1 MAKKKATKTEETAA
15 KRNGTVPEG
24 EIPAFTTSTL
34 TDDTLLEIVLESKYL
49 GIQRTCERH
58 GVNRKTIYL
67 WREKVRTE
75 PALKKGYLAKIESYN
90 RDFSEQISDTLRSQ
104 LDYLQRAA
112 QEADPSDRTMVR
124 AIAGALK
131 MVGELNL
138 GLHVA
143 NAAASQM
150 QKRLP
155 APSDTAPAVYEIS
168 SSEPVVEGDLVEV
181 TEVDAE

>member
-1 MAKKKATKTEETAA
+1 MAKKKADTAA

-24 EIPAFTTSTL
+24 EAGSFYFTL
-34 TDDTLLEIVLESKYL
+34 TDDMLTTIVLESKFL
-49 GIQRTCERH
+49 GIQRTSESY
-58 GVNRKTIYL
+58 GVDRKTIYL
-67 WREKVRTE
+67 WRERVRTE
-75 PALKKGYLAKIESYN
+75 PALKDLYLSKVAVANS
-90 RDFSEQISDTLRSQ
+90 DFSEQISDTLRSQ

-155 APSDTAPAVYEIS
+155 AAADTAPAVYEIS
-168 SSEPVVEGDLVEV
+168 PSETVVEGDLVEV